1 MHSKN
6 TYFKYKDRNA
16 SPPRERDITV
26 YDYFKERYNIRLE
39 FPQLPLVQT
48 TRDGLYPMEVCMIKP
63 YQKYVYKLDGQQV
76 LSPHPSFFIC

>member
-6 TYFKYKDRNA
+6 TYFKYKDRSTN
-16 SPPRERDITV
+16 PPRDRDVTV

-39 FPQLPLVQT
+39 FPHLPLVQT

-76 LSPHPSFFIC
+76 LSLNLSCCFC